1 MHRFYCYAKDV
12 AGNEIVLTDRDQIH
26 HIKDVIRLAEGEE
39 STGFDEKGCEY
50 RCRIVSV
57 SPERIVFSVKE
68 RKAADTSKT
77 VYIAVACAIPKHSKI
92 DDCIDKL
99 TQLGVDRIIPLM
111 TERVI
116 VRMDRDKMRE
126 RLARWKSI
134 ALAATKQCQRNIVPV
149 VDPVTEIQYLI
160 ESSKE
165 FDGRFIPTLPGDRR
179 DLKDVLRD
187 KKFRKVLI
195 LIGPEG
201 DFTPEETDAALAAGF
216 VPVSFGDFV
225 FRVETAAV
233 FAASVLHYELR

>member
-1 MHRFYCYAKDV
+1 MHRFYCYAKDI
-12 AGNEIVLTDRDQIH
+12 AGGEIVLTDRGQIH
-26 HIKDVIRLAEGEE
+26 HIRDVIRLSEGEE
-39 STGFDEKGCEY
+39 SIGFDEKGCEY
-50 RCRIVSV
+50 RCRIASIAD
-57 SPERIVFSVKE
+57 ERIVFTILERRTRDASKSVF
-68 RKAADTSKT
+68 
-77 VYIAVACAIPKHSKI
+77 IAVACAIPKHSKI

-116 VRMDRDKMRE
+116 VRMNRDKMSE
-126 RLARWKSI
+126 RRARWKAI
-134 ALAATKQCQRNIVPV
+134 ALAAAKQCQRNVVPI
-149 VDPVTEIQYLI
+149 VDPVTEVKDLI

-179 DLKDVLRD
+179 DLKDVIRGRQ
-187 KKFRKVLI
+187 FRKVLI

-201 DFTPEETDAALAAGF
+201 DFTPGETQAALSAGF